1 MEEVK
6 YREEWSER
14 ADAPLIFKAIRF
26 AAKAHEGQVRKGLRV
41 PYVYHPMDVGR
52 ILMDMGCPEELVA
65 AGILHDTVED
75 TDVTLGIL
83 NKEFGANVAR
93 IVAETTEPEDLS
105 SWKERK
111 EHTIKNLKTVSKE
124 ALHLICADKFDNLR
138 SIRLDMKRVGEIAW
152 ESFSRPEEDQRWYYK
167 NVGAVLDERISEEP
181 LLALLGRLKREVD
194 RVINPEAKGGK

>member
-14 ADAPLIFKAIRF
+14 ADAPLIFRAIRF

-75 TDVTLGIL
+75 TDVTLEVI
-83 NKEFGANVAR
+83 KEEFGGNVAG
-93 IVAETTEPEDLS
+93 IVAEATETEEVT

-111 EHTIKNLKTVSKE
+111 EDTIERLKTVSQE

-138 SIRLDMKRVGEIAW
+138 SIRLDMKRVGKRAW
-152 ESFSRPEEDQRWYYK
+152 ESFSRPEKDQRWYYE
-167 NVGAVLDERISEEP
+167 NIVAVLSERITEGP
-181 LLALLGRLKREVD
+181 FLDLLKRLKREVH
-194 RVINPEAKGGK
+194 RVFNPEIRGGR